1 MKKYAFIHEAEHIS
15 ESLGISEK
23 RHQEIFHDVKEA
35 FRENDP
41 PSMIM
46 EAAINAAQPKNDVEA
61 MYIGFVVS
69 DIIQKFKA
77 FQENPAAAILAAL
90 GKS

>member
-1 MKKYAFIHEAEHIS
+1 
-15 ESLGISEK
+15 
-23 RHQEIFHDVKEA
+23 
-35 FRENDP
+35 
-41 PSMIM
+41 MIM
-46 EAAINAAQPKNDVEA
+46 EVAINAAQPQNEVEA
-61 MYIGFVVS
+61 MYIGFLVS